1 MVEEEG
7 EDGAS
12 GSGSVSAEQLLDA
25 EELRKQVG
33 RGGWERRAGEGV

>member
-1 MVEEEG
+1 VVVEEG
-7 EDGAS
+7 EDGA
-12 GSGSVSAEQLLDA
+12 SGSVSAEQLLDA